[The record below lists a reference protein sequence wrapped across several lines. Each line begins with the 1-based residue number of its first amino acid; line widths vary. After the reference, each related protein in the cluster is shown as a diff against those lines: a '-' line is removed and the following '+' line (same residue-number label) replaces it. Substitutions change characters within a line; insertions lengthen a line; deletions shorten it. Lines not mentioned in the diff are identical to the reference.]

1 MRALLKRCAVSFSAG
16 FLAGA
21 LYWLMGVRSPAPPWI
36 SLAGLLGILVG
47 EYAVRTLLDRRRGGP
62 PPTSTATTT
71 TTTTPPTN

>member
-16 FLAGA
+16 FLAGG

-47 EYAVRTLLDRRRGGP
+47 EYAVRTLRDRWRRRGQP
-62 PPTSTATTT
+62 PATTT
-71 TTTTPPTN
+71 TTTTAT